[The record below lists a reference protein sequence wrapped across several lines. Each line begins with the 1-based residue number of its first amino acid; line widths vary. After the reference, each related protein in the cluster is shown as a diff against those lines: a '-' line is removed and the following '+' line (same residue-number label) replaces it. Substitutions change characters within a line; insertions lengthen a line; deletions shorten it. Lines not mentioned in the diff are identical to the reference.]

1 MNREQWNERYAADE
15 LIWTAT
21 PNRFLVEQVADIP
34 VGAALDVACGE
45 GRNAVWL
52 ATQGWKTTGLDFS
65 AVGLKKANDLARAND
80 VDVDFIEADVLTWK
94 PPPRQFDLI
103 VLAYVQLPALER
115 CKIHQQL
122 IEGLA
127 FGGTLLVIAHATDN
141 LLNGYGGPQDPQYLF
156 SSDDVVDD
164 LADYGMII
172 DLATEM
178 NRPVETDRGSRIAI
192 DVVVRARRP
201 LL

>member
-1 MNREQWNERYAADE
+1 MADH
-15 LIWTAT
+15 
-21 PNRFLVEQVADIP
+21 
-34 VGAALDVACGE
+34 
-45 GRNAVWL
+45 
-52 ATQGWKTTGLDFS
+52 
-65 AVGLKKANDLARAND
+65 
-80 VDVDFIEADVLTWK
+80 
-94 PPPRQFDLI
+94 
-103 VLAYVQLPALER
+103 
-115 CKIHQQL
+115 KIL
-122 IEGLA
+122 SIS
-127 FGGTLLVIAHATDN
+127 
-141 LLNGYGGPQDPQYLF
+141 